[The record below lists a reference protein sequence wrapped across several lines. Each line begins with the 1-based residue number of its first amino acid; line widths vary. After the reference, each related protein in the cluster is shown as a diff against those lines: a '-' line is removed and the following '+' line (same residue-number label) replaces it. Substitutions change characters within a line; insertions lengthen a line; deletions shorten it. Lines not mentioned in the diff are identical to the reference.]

1 MQSARHRHPGVNRGG
16 VASRYSNR
24 NKGRKSCEK
33 KISKGKEKAKVSF
46 WEIKTVVTDD
56 FSAVYC

>member
-1 MQSARHRHPGVNRGG
+1 MQSVRHRHPGVNRDG

-33 KISKGKEKAKVSF
+33 NFKRQGESEGKLLGDKNGSN
-46 WEIKTVVTDD
+46 
-56 FSAVYC
+56 